1 MKQTLFI
8 LAMMVSTAL
17 TMSAQKRKIELWGH
31 VYDQVTHHAI
41 RGAKATLMLAD
52 STHVDS
58 ANCGYF
64 TGGYY
69 GTDANYCFAIPR
81 QPQRYIIMVTHPEY
95 ETCFVDYEVK
105 TPGRNTYFDAPWHY
119 MKRKEKPT
127 AHNDVKPDR
136 LGDATDSMTA
146 THHLGEV
153 VVKGTRIKMAYK
165 NDTIVYN
172 ASAFQLPEGSMLDAL
187 IRQMPG
193 VELKDDG
200 SILVNGEKVDFLTLN
215 GKDFFKG
222 KNKVMLEN
230 LPMYAVEN
238 VKVYRKSTEKSE
250 WLGRD
255 VEKKDFVMDVHL
267 KREYNQ
273 GYMANAEA
281 AGGSDDRYIGR
292 IFGLRFTDA
301 SRISAFVNTN
311 NVNETRRPGQN
322 GEWTPEK
329 ALDNGMNKSV
339 QSGFDLNIDD
349 KKKRWDENITA
360 NLEYNRKQWNATE
373 LRETFSSE
381 GSLFG
386 SSHEW
391 GCNKVT
397 GGDVTHQFRWKNMFS
412 PFKLSLQQWVQWGR
426 AESGNRSETVQWQ
439 NKDTLNHTQSN
450 TSTHQPYTWEMGVT
464 NTLNYRMPWGDDLEL
479 TLNGIYTRERGGVEQ
494 TSTLYDYPHWQRKV
508 FVGRTVRTIPSNQYM
523 LNAQAAYTIHA
534 LNDWNYQLSAYAGQI
549 FNRTDQQHSLADS
562 QGLMH
567 DDPDNTERYNTLQRN
582 GILTLR
588 TYYSK
593 QEGDRYT
600 WFNMSVSGMAKSD
613 RIDYHHALLDTIAR
627 YTDHFI
633 YYNAN
638 FVRNTTRHGY
648 EVGLMSS
655 VSNVNVRERIPIYS
669 TVDPLLITLPNPH
682 IGNSRY
688 HRLSW
693 KLRTTVPDRQQN
705 LTLNGSASITLNKM
719 GFRQSYNNTTGS
731 FTQMRDNVSRPSWN
745 ISQEAHFSRPLDT
758 KKRLTVDVH
767 SRISYEEDNDFDVV
781 QYTASD
787 AQPKEALL
795 KSAPYSTV
803 RTLYNTEDM
812 RFNYRI
818 NHFDIS
824 ATGNF
829 AYRHSMSDRAN
840 FSTLNIFEYNYGL
853 ALNYRL
859 PWKLQ
864 LAADAKMYSRRGY
877 YSQAMNTN
885 DLVCNASL
893 SKSFK
898 KESIAV
904 SLEAFDIFHQLSS
917 TEYTLNAQGRVESWR
932 KCIPSYLMLHLSWR
946 WSHMPK
952 RKS

>member
-1 MKQTLFI
+1 MKQKLFL
-8 LAMMVSTAL
+8 LAIMVSTAL
-17 TMSAQKRKIELWGH
+17 TMSAQKREISLWGH
-31 VYDQVTHHAI
+31 VYDHVTHHAI
-41 RGAKATLMLAD
+41 SGAKATLMLAD
-52 STHVDS
+52 STIVDS
-58 ANCGYF
+58 VTCGYY

-69 GTDANYCFAIPR
+69 GTDANYCFSIPR
-81 QPQRYIIMVTHPEY
+81 KPQQYIIKVTHPDY
-95 ETCFVDYEVK
+95 DPCFVDYEVK
-105 TPGRNTYFDAPWHY
+105 KPGRNTFFDAPWHY
-119 MKRKEKPT
+119 MNRKKNT
-127 AHNDVKPDR
+127 T
-136 LGDATDSMTA
+136 TDITA
-146 THHLGEV
+146 THQLGEV
-153 VVKGTRIKMAYK
+153 VVKGTRIKMVYK

-200 SILVNGEKVDFLTLN
+200 TILVNGEKVDFLTLN

-250 WLGRD
+250 WLGRE
-255 VEKKDFVMDVHL
+255 VEKKNFVMDVHL

-281 AGGSDDRYIGR
+281 AEGTEDRYTGR
-292 IFGLRFTDA
+292 LFGLRFTDA

-322 GEWTPEK
+322 GEWTPDK
-329 ALDNGMNKSV
+329 ALGNGMNKTV
-339 QSGFDLNIDD
+339 NAGFDLNIDD

-373 LRETFSSE
+373 LRETFASG
-381 GSLFG
+381 GSLF
-386 SSHEW
+386 SNSHEW
-391 GCNKVT
+391 GGNKVK
-397 GGDVTHQFRWKNMFS
+397 GGNVTHRFRWKNMFS
-412 PFKLSLQQWVQWGR
+412 PLKLTLEQWVQWGR
-426 AESGNRSETVQWQ
+426 SESDNHTETAQWQ
-439 NKDTLNHTQSN
+439 NTDTLNLTRGN
-450 TSTHQPYTWEMGVT
+450 TSASQPYTWKMGAT
-464 NTLNYRMPWGDDLEL
+464 NILNYRMPWGDDLEL
-479 TLNGIYTRERGGVEQ
+479 NLMATYTRERGGEEL
-494 TSTLYDYPHWQRKV
+494 TSTLYHYPHWQRKV
-508 FVGRTVRTIPSNQYM
+508 LVGRRVRNIPANQYQ

-534 LNDWNYQLSAYAGQI
+534 LNNWNYQFSAMAAQAFY
-549 FNRTDQQHSLADS
+549 RTDQQHALADS
-562 QGLMH
+562 LGLMH
-567 DDPDNTERYNTLQRN
+567 ADPANTQRYNTLMRN
-582 GILTLR
+582 GFLTLQ

-633 YYNAN
+633 TYNAN

-648 EVGLMSS
+648 ELRLVTSVSS
-655 VSNVNVRERIPIYS
+655 VNHVRERIPIYS
-669 TVDPLLITLPNPH
+669 TVDPLLITLHNPH
-682 IGNSRY
+682 LGHSRN
-688 HRLSW
+688 HHLLW
-693 KLRTTVPDRQQN
+693 TLRTTVPERQQN

-719 GFRQSYNNTTGS
+719 SFRQSYNNSTGS
-731 FTQMRDNVSRPSWN
+731 FTQMLDNVSRPSWT
-745 ISQEAHFSRPLDT
+745 ISQEAHFNRPLDT

-781 QYTASD
+781 RYTASD
-787 AQPKEALL
+787 TQPTEALL

-803 RTLYNTEDM
+803 RTIYNTEDM

-893 SKSFK
+893 SKSFQ

-932 KCIPSYLMLHLSWR
+932 KSIPSYLMLHLSWR

-952 RKS
+952 KKS

>member
-1 MKQTLFI
+1 MKQKLFL
-8 LAMMVSTAL
+8 LAIMVSTAL
-17 TMSAQKRKIELWGH
+17 TMSAQKREISLWGH
-31 VYDQVTHHAI
+31 VYDHVTHHAI
-41 RGAKATLMLAD
+41 SGAKATLMLAD
-52 STHVDS
+52 STIVDS
-58 ANCGYF
+58 VTCGYY

-69 GTDANYCFAIPR
+69 GTDANYCFSIPR
-81 QPQRYIIMVTHPEY
+81 KPQQYIIKVTHPDY
-95 ETCFVDYEVK
+95 DPCFVNYEVK
-105 TPGRNTYFDAPWHY
+105 KPGRNTFFDAPWHY
-119 MKRKEKPT
+119 MNRKKNT
-127 AHNDVKPDR
+127 T
-136 LGDATDSMTA
+136 TDIAA
-146 THHLGEV
+146 THQLGEV
-153 VVKGTRIKMAYK
+153 VVKGTRIKMVYK

-172 ASAFQLPEGSMLDAL
+172 ASAFQLPKGSMLDAL

-200 SILVNGEKVDFLTLN
+200 TILVNGEKVDFLTLN

-250 WLGRD
+250 WLGRE
-255 VEKKDFVMDVHL
+255 VEKKNFVMDVHL

-281 AGGSDDRYIGR
+281 AEGTEDRYTGR
-292 IFGLRFTDA
+292 LFGLRFTDA

-322 GEWTPEK
+322 GEWTPDK
-329 ALDNGMNKSV
+329 ALGNGMNKTV
-339 QSGFDLNIDD
+339 NAGFDLNIDD

-373 LRETFSSE
+373 LRETFASG
-381 GSLFG
+381 GSLF
-386 SSHEW
+386 SNSHEW
-391 GCNKVT
+391 GGNKVK
-397 GGDVTHQFRWKNMFS
+397 GGNVTHRFRWKNMFS
-412 PFKLSLQQWVQWGR
+412 PLKLTLEQWVQWGR
-426 AESGNRSETVQWQ
+426 SESDNHSETAQWQ
-439 NKDTLNHTQSN
+439 NTDTLNHTQSN
-450 TSTHQPYTWEMGVT
+450 HTAHQPYTWKMGGS

-479 TLNGIYTRERGGVEQ
+479 NLNGTYTRECGGDEQ
-494 TSTLYDYPHWQRKV
+494 RSTLYDYPRRQRKV
-508 FVGRTVRTIPSNQYM
+508 FVGRTVRAIPSNQYM
-523 LNAQAAYTIHA
+523 LNAQASYTIHA
-534 LNDWNYQLSAYAGQI
+534 LNDWNYQLSAYVGQI
-549 FNRTDQQHSLADS
+549 FNKTDHQHSLADS
-562 QGLMH
+562 LGLMH
-567 DDPDNTERYNTLQRN
+567 DDPDNTERYNMLKRN

-600 WFNMSVSGMAKSD
+600 WFNMSVSGMLKSD
-613 RIDYHHALLDTIAR
+613 RIDYHHARLDTIAR
-627 YTDHFI
+627 YTDRFVT
-633 YYNAN
+633 YNAN
-638 FVRNTTRHGY
+638 FVRNTARHGY
-648 EVGLMSS
+648 ELRLISS
-655 VSNVNVRERIPIYS
+655 VSSVNHVRERIPIYS
-669 TVDPLLITLPNPH
+669 TVNPLLITLHNPH
-682 IGNSRY
+682 LGHSRS
-688 HRLSW
+688 HHLLW
-693 KLRTTVPDRQQN
+693 TLRTTVPERQQN
-705 LTLNGSASITLNKM
+705 LTLNGRASITLNKM
-719 GFRQSYNNTTGS
+719 GLRQGYNTTTGA
-731 FTQMRDNVSRPSWN
+731 FTQMLDNVSRPSWN
-745 ISQEAHFSRPLDT
+745 LNQEAHFNRPLDT

-787 AQPKEALL
+787 TQPKEALL

-803 RTLYNTEDM
+803 RTLYNTEDL

-893 SKSFK
+893 SKSFQ

-932 KCIPSYLMLHLSWR
+932 KSIPSYLMLHLSWR

-952 RKS
+952 KKS